1 LKKEKPAKT
10 EEVRERIRG
19 LVKQAMQEALEG
31 ELEDFLGYPKHQ
43 QNPSENS
50 RNGHS
55 VKTIQTDSGPME
67 VEVPRDRK
75 SDFQPKL
82 IRKRQTVLDDLE
94 EKIVAMYAKGM
105 TTRDI
110 QDILGDMY
118 GTEIS
123 PSLISR
129 ITDRVLPR
137 LEEWQSRPLQERYVI
152 VWFDC
157 IFYKVRH
164 DGKVENKAIYV
175 LIGLGVDGKK
185 ELLGF
190 WINKRES
197 SSFWLGVLNEL
208 KGRGVKDV
216 FIFSVDGLSGIEGA
230 IKAAFPESDVQRCI
244 VHQIRNSLK
253 YISWKERKALA
264 KDLKTIYGAATED
277 EAAQQLDRLE
287 KQWQGSY
294 PHVLKSWRTNWDSL
308 TAFFRYPVEIRKVM
322 YTTNI
327 IESVNSKF
335 RKATGARRLFPTD
348 DAILKSLYMAALE
361 LEKKWTMPIRGW
373 PRIYSQLK
381 SGPCL
386 SEAGRGSILS

>member
-1 LKKEKPAKT
+1 MD
-10 EEVRERIRG
+10 I
-19 LVKQAMQEALEG
+19 
-31 ELEDFLGYPKHQ
+31 
-43 QNPSENS
+43 
-50 RNGHS
+50 
-55 VKTIQTDSGPME
+55 TI
-67 VEVPRDRK
+67 PRDRK

-94 EKIVAMYAKGM
+94 DKIVAMYAKGM

-175 LIGLGVDGKK
+175 LIGLGLDGKK

-230 IKAAFPESDVQRCI
+230 IKAAYPDSDVQRCI

-253 YISWKERKALA
+253 YVAWKERKALA
-264 KDLKTIYGAATED
+264 ADLKTVYGAATED
-277 EAAQQLDRLE
+277 DASQQLERLE
-287 KQWQGSY
+287 KQWNGSY

-361 LEKKWTMPIRGW
+361 LEKKWTMPLRGW
-373 PRIYSQLK
+373 SKIYSQI
-381 SGPCL
+381 
-386 SEAGRGSILS
+386 AILFEDRLQ

>member
-1 LKKEKPAKT
+1 MKKEKPAKT
-10 EEVRERIRG
+10 AEVKAKIKS
-19 LVKQAMQEALEG
+19 LVQQTMQEALEG

-43 QNPSENS
+43 QSTSENS

-55 VKTIQTDSGPME
+55 KKTVQTDSGPME
-67 VEVPRDRK
+67 IEVPRDRK
-75 SDFQPKL
+75 SGFEPKL
-82 IRKRQTVLDDLE
+82 IRKRQTILDDLE
-94 EKIVAMYAKGM
+94 DKIVAMYAKGM
-105 TTRDI
+105 STRDI
-110 QDILGDMY
+110 QEILADMY

-175 LIGLGVDGKK
+175 LIGLGLDGKK

-190 WINKRES
+190 WINKTES

-230 IKAAFPESDVQRCI
+230 LKAAYPHADVQRCI
-244 VHQIRNSLK
+244 VHQIRNSLR
-253 YISWKERKALA
+253 YVSWKERKALA
-264 KDLKTIYGAATED
+264 TDLKTVYGALTED
-277 EAAQQLDRLE
+277 EAARQLDRIE
-287 KQWQGSY
+287 EQWEGRY
-294 PHVLKSWRTNWDSL
+294 PHVLKSWRKNWDNL
-308 TAFFRYPVEIRKVM
+308 TTFFRYPVEIRKVM

-335 RKATGARRLFPTD
+335 RKATGSRRLFPTD
-348 DAILKSLYMAALE
+348 DAVLKSLYMAALE
-361 LEKKWTMPIRGW
+361 LEKKWTLPLRGW
-373 PRIYSQLK
+373 SEAYSQI
-381 SGPCL
+381 
-386 SEAGRGSILS
+386 AILFEDRIQ

>member
-10 EEVRERIRG
+10 EEVRAKIRG
-19 LVKQAMQEALEG
+19 LVQQAMQEALEG

-43 QNPSENS
+43 QNSSDNS

-55 VKTIQTDSGPME
+55 TKTVQTDSGPME
-67 VEVPRDRK
+67 IEVPRDRK
-75 SDFQPKL
+75 SDFEPKL

-94 EKIVAMYAKGM
+94 DKIVAMYAKGM

-110 QDILGDMY
+110 QDLLGDMY

-175 LIGLGVDGKK
+175 LIGLGLDGKK

-190 WINKRES
+190 WINKTES

-208 KGRGVKDV
+208 KGRGVRDV

-230 IKAAFPESDVQRCI
+230 IKAAYPQSDVQRCI

-253 YISWKERKALA
+253 YVAWKERKTLA
-264 KDLKTIYGAATED
+264 ADLKTVYGASTED
-277 EAAQQLDRLE
+277 EAAQQLERLG
-287 KQWQGSY
+287 KQWNGSY
-294 PHVLKSWRTNWDSL
+294 PHVLKSWRNNWDSL

-361 LEKKWTMPIRGW
+361 LEKKWTMPLRGW
-373 PRIYSQLK
+373 YRIYSQI
-381 SGPCL
+381 
-386 SEAGRGSILS
+386 AILFEDRLQ

>member
-373 PRIYSQLK
+373 PRIYSQL
-381 SGPCL
+381 
-386 SEAGRGSILS
+386 AILFEDRIQ

>member
-1 LKKEKPAKT
+1 MKKEKPVKA
-10 EEVRERIRG
+10 EEVRAKIKR
-19 LVKQAMQEALEG
+19 LVQQTLQEALEG
-31 ELEDFLGYPKHQ
+31 ELDEFIGYPKHQ
-43 QNPSENS
+43 ANASDNA

-55 VKTIQTDSGPME
+55 AKTVHTDCGPME
-67 VEVPRDRK
+67 IDVPRDRK
-75 SDFQPKL
+75 ADFQPKL

-94 EKIVAMYAKGM
+94 DKIVAMYAKGM

-110 QDILGDMY
+110 QSILSDMY

-129 ITDRVLPR
+129 LTDRVLPR

-175 LIGLGVDGKK
+175 LIGLGLDGKK

-208 KGRGVKDV
+208 KGRGLKDV

-230 IKAAFPESDVQRCI
+230 IKAAYPQADVQRCI

-253 YISWKERKALA
+253 YVAWKERKALA
-264 KDLKTIYGAATED
+264 ADLKTVYGAATED

-287 KQWQGSY
+287 KQWNGSY
-294 PHVLKSWRTNWDSL
+294 PHVLKSWRNNWDSL

-373 PRIYSQLK
+373 SQIYAQI
-381 SGPCL
+381 
-386 SEAGRGSILS
+386 AILFEDRLQ

>member
-1 LKKEKPAKT
+1 MKKEKPAKT
-10 EEVRERIRG
+10 EEVRAKIRG
-19 LVKQAMQEALEG
+19 LVQQAMQEALEG
-31 ELEDFLGYPKHQ
+31 ELDDFLGYPKHQ
-43 QNPSENS
+43 QNSSDNS

-55 VKTIQTDSGPME
+55 TKTVQTDSGPME
-67 VEVPRDRK
+67 IEVPRDRK
-75 SDFQPKL
+75 SDFEPKL

-94 EKIVAMYAKGM
+94 DKIVAMYAKGM

-110 QDILGDMY
+110 QDLLGDMY

-175 LIGLGVDGKK
+175 LIGLGLDGKK

-190 WINKRES
+190 WINKTES

-208 KGRGVKDV
+208 KGRGVRDV

-230 IKAAFPESDVQRCI
+230 IKAAYPHSDVQRCI

-253 YISWKERKALA
+253 YVAWKERKTLA
-264 KDLKTIYGAATED
+264 ADLKTVYGASTED
-277 EAAQQLDRLE
+277 EAAQQLERLE
-287 KQWQGSY
+287 KQWNGSY
-294 PHVLKSWRTNWDSL
+294 PHVLKSWRNNWDSL

-361 LEKKWTMPIRGW
+361 LEKKWTMPLRGW
-373 PRIYSQLK
+373 SRIYSQI
-381 SGPCL
+381 
-386 SEAGRGSILS
+386 AILFEDRLQ

>member
-55 VKTIQTDSGPME
+55 VKTVQTDSGPME

-94 EKIVAMYAKGM
+94 DKIVAMYAKGM

-118 GTEIS
+118 GTDIS

-175 LIGLGVDGKK
+175 LIGLGLDGKK

-197 SSFWLGVLNEL
+197 SSFWLGVLNDL

-253 YISWKERKALA
+253 YISWKERKELA

-361 LEKKWTMPIRGW
+361 LEKKWTLPIRGW
-373 PRIYSQLK
+373 PRIYSQL
-381 SGPCL
+381 
-386 SEAGRGSILS
+386 AILFEDRIQ

>member
-1 LKKEKPAKT
+1 MKEEKAGKT
-10 EEVRERIRG
+10 EEVRARIRG
-19 LVKQAMQEALEG
+19 LVQQAMQEALEG
-31 ELEDFLGYPKHQ
+31 ELDEFLGYPKHQ
-43 QNPSENS
+43 QSTSDNA

-55 VKTIQTDSGPME
+55 KKTVHTDSGKME
-67 VEVPRDRK
+67 IDVPRDRK
-75 SDFQPKL
+75 SDFEPTL

-94 EKIVAMYAKGM
+94 DKIVAMYAKGM

-110 QDILGDMY
+110 QEILADMY

-137 LEEWQSRPLQERYVI
+137 LEEWQSRPLQERYVV

-175 LIGLGVDGKK
+175 LIGLGLDGKK

-190 WINKRES
+190 WINKTES

-230 IKAAFPESDVQRCI
+230 IKAGYPRADVQRCI

-253 YISWKERKALA
+253 YVAWKERKALA
-264 KDLKTIYGAATED
+264 ADLKTVYGASTED
-277 EAAQQLDRLE
+277 EAARQMDRLQE
-287 KQWQGSY
+287 QWKGRY
-294 PHVLKSWRTNWDSL
+294 PHVLKSWRTNWDTL
-308 TAFFRYPVEIRKVM
+308 MAFFRYPVELRRVM

-361 LEKKWTMPIRGW
+361 LEKKWTKPIRGW
-373 PRIYSQLK
+373 FEVYPQI
-381 SGPCL
+381 
-386 SEAGRGSILS
+386 AILFEDRLQ

>member
-1 LKKEKPAKT
+1 MKKEKPAKT

-55 VKTIQTDSGPME
+55 VKTVQTDSGPME

-94 EKIVAMYAKGM
+94 DKIVAMYAKGM

-118 GTEIS
+118 GTDIS

-175 LIGLGVDGKK
+175 LIGLGLDGKK

-197 SSFWLGVLNEL
+197 SSFWLGVLNDL

-253 YISWKERKALA
+253 YISWKERKELA

-361 LEKKWTMPIRGW
+361 LEKKWTLPIRGW
-373 PRIYSQLK
+373 PRIYSQL
-381 SGPCL
+381 
-386 SEAGRGSILS
+386 AILFEDRIQ

>member
-55 VKTIQTDSGPME
+55 VKTVQTDSGPME

-373 PRIYSQLK
+373 PRIYSQL
-381 SGPCL
+381 
-386 SEAGRGSILS
+386 AILFEDRIQ

>member
-1 LKKEKPAKT
+1 MKREKPGKT
-10 EEVRERIRG
+10 EEVRARIRG
-19 LVKQAMQEALEG
+19 LVKQAMQEALEA
-31 ELEDFLGYPKHQ
+31 ELDDFLGYPKHQ
-43 QNPSENS
+43 QSTSDNS

-55 VKTIQTDSGPME
+55 KKNVQTDTGPME
-67 VEVPRDRK
+67 LEVPRDRK
-75 SDFQPKL
+75 SDFEPKL

-94 EKIVAMYAKGM
+94 DKIVAMYAKGM

-110 QDILGDMY
+110 QDILSDMY

-137 LEEWQSRPLQERYVI
+137 LEEWQNRPLQDRYVI

-157 IFYKVRH
+157 IFYKIRH

-175 LIGLGVDGKK
+175 LIGLGLDGRK

-190 WINKRES
+190 WINKTES

-216 FIFSVDGLSGIEGA
+216 FIFSVDGLSGIEKA
-230 IKAAFPESDVQRCI
+230 INAAYPEADVQRCI

-253 YISWKERKALA
+253 YVSWKERKPLA
-264 KDLKTIYGAATED
+264 ADLKTVYGASTED
-277 EAAQQLDRLE
+277 EALQQLDRLE
-287 KQWQGSY
+287 QEWLDSY
-294 PHVLKSWRTNWDSL
+294 PHVLKSWRSNWDSL
-308 TAFFRYPVEIRKVM
+308 STFFRYPVEIRKVM

-361 LEKKWTMPIRGW
+361 LEKKWTLPMRGW
-373 PRIYSQLK
+373 SKIYSQI
-381 SGPCL
+381 
-386 SEAGRGSILS
+386 AILFDDRLQ

>member
-1 LKKEKPAKT
+1 LKEEKAAKT
-10 EEVRERIRG
+10 EEVKAKIRG
-19 LVKQAMQEALEG
+19 LVQQAMQEALEG
-31 ELEDFLGYPKHQ
+31 ELEEFLGYPKHQ
-43 QNPSENS
+43 QSTSENS

-55 VKTIQTDSGPME
+55 KKTVQTDSGQME
-67 VEVPRDRK
+67 IEVPRDRK
-75 SDFQPKL
+75 SDFEPKL

-94 EKIVAMYAKGM
+94 DKIVAMYAKGM

-110 QDILGDMY
+110 QDILADMY

-175 LIGLGVDGKK
+175 LIGLGLDGKK

-230 IKAAFPESDVQRCI
+230 IKAAYPQSDVQRCI

-253 YISWKERKALA
+253 YVAWKERKELA
-264 KDLKTIYGAATED
+264 KDLKTVYGALTED
-277 EAAQQLDRLE
+277 EASQQMDRLE
-287 KQWQGSY
+287 QQWNGKY

-308 TAFFRYPVEIRKVM
+308 TTFFRYPVEIRKIM

-348 DAILKSLYMAALE
+348 DAILKALYMAALD
-361 LEKKWTMPIRGW
+361 LERKWTMPLRGW
-373 PRIYSQLK
+373 SQVYSQI
-381 SGPCL
+381 
-386 SEAGRGSILS
+386 AILFEDRIQ

>member
-1 LKKEKPAKT
+1 LKKQKPAST
-10 EEVRERIRG
+10 EEVRGRIRR
-19 LVKQAMQEALEG
+19 LVQETMQEALEG
-31 ELEDFLGYPKHQ
+31 ELEEFLGYPKHQ
-43 QNPSENS
+43 QNTSENS
-50 RNGHS
+50 RNGYS
-55 VKTIQTDSGPME
+55 TKTVQTESGPME
-67 VEVPRDRK
+67 IYVPRDRK
-75 SDFQPKL
+75 SDFEPKL

-94 EKIVAMYAKGM
+94 DKIVAMYAKGM

-118 GTEIS
+118 GMEIS
-123 PSLISR
+123 SSLISR

-175 LIGLGVDGKK
+175 LIGLGLDGRK

-230 IKAAFPESDVQRCI
+230 IKAAYPESDVQRCI

-253 YISWKERKALA
+253 YVSWKERKELVGIFWTP
-264 KDLKTIYGAATED
+264 K
-277 EAAQQLDRLE
+277 
-287 KQWQGSY
+287 S
-294 PHVLKSWRTNWDSL
+294 VL
-308 TAFFRYPVEIRKVM
+308 
-322 YTTNI
+322 
-327 IESVNSKF
+327 
-335 RKATGARRLFPTD
+335 
-348 DAILKSLYMAALE
+348 
-361 LEKKWTMPIRGW
+361 
-373 PRIYSQLK
+373 
-381 SGPCL
+381 
-386 SEAGRGSILS
+386 

>member
-1 LKKEKPAKT
+1 MKKEKPAKT
-10 EEVRERIRG
+10 AEVKAKIKS
-19 LVKQAMQEALEG
+19 LVQQTMQEALEG

-43 QNPSENS
+43 QSTSENS

-55 VKTIQTDSGPME
+55 KKTVQTDSGPME
-67 VEVPRDRK
+67 IEVPRDRK
-75 SDFQPKL
+75 SGFEPKL
-82 IRKRQTVLDDLE
+82 IRKRQTILDDLE
-94 EKIVAMYAKGM
+94 DKIVAMYAKGM
-105 TTRDI
+105 STRDI
-110 QDILGDMY
+110 QEILADMY

-175 LIGLGVDGKK
+175 LIGLGLDGKK

-190 WINKRES
+190 WINKTES

-216 FIFSVDGLSGIEGA
+216 FIFSVDGLSGIEGVL
-230 IKAAFPESDVQRCI
+230 KAAYPHADVQRCI
-244 VHQIRNSLK
+244 VHQIRNSLR
-253 YISWKERKALA
+253 YVSWKERKALA
-264 KDLKTIYGAATED
+264 TDLKTVYGALTED
-277 EAAQQLDRLE
+277 EAARQLDRIE
-287 KQWQGSY
+287 EQWEGRY
-294 PHVLKSWRTNWDSL
+294 PHVLKSWRKNWDNL
-308 TAFFRYPVEIRKVM
+308 TTFFRYPVEIRKVM

-335 RKATGARRLFPTD
+335 RKATGSRRLFPTD
-348 DAILKSLYMAALE
+348 DAVLKSLYMAALE
-361 LEKKWTMPIRGW
+361 LEKKWTLPLRGW
-373 PRIYSQLK
+373 SEAYSQI
-381 SGPCL
+381 
-386 SEAGRGSILS
+386 AILFEDRIQ

>member
-1 LKKEKPAKT
+1 MKKEKPAKT

-55 VKTIQTDSGPME
+55 VKTVQTDSGPME

-373 PRIYSQLK
+373 PRIYSQL
-381 SGPCL
+381 
-386 SEAGRGSILS
+386 AILFEDRIQ